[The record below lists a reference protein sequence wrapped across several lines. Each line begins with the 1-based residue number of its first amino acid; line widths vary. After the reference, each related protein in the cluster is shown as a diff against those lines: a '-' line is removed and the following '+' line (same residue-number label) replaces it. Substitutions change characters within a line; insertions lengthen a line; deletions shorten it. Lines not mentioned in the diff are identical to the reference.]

1 MAFARVL
8 ISEAVKRELT
18 MEEHSTK
25 YCKQCFLHHRKLT
38 GNVEASGGKTEKFVL
53 WVITMKESPIQ
64 TKCPNPITQYVSRA
78 ASCRQSTVFNGLI
91 AIGRS

>member
-38 GNVEASGGKTEKFVL
+38 GNVEASGEKQKFVL

-64 TKCPNPITQYVSRA
+64 IKCPNPITHYVSRA